1 MHHVEVDVARSGQ
14 VIGRFTLLQ
23 LRKSVETGSIRP
35 DDHYYDTRTQNWVEL
50 VEHPFLKGEF
60 RRVAQEAHSKK
71 IRAYLALVAGFA
83 VAIAV
88 AVMALKG
95 LSSSENDADGRPS
108 STRTAAVSQSA
119 EPSKPIQVA
128 RPAES
133 QASTQNQERPVPE
146 ATLSDRPF
154 EAEAFGRYGNEI
166 FPSFILTMAN
176 LSRKHKGGT
185 EHKYGDEAQAA
196 VVVKNVKKG
205 DRYQVEISAD
215 RFINKVSK
223 QFVFSQDSAAEMM
236 APATTFDFLELTKV
250 KQTMPFNVSF
260 RITRHDGKVFEDTQV
275 WQVRQINDCPLRLG
289 QRGLNKEGKVISTR
303 IDWPEYT
310 FAGYVNENH
319 PWIDSI
325 LAEALRTGLVD
336 SFNGPGDWSDNASI
350 ENQLTAIWQAL
361 KFRGITY
368 SSIASTTGSSMS
380 PESSTSQH
388 VRFFEECIGTAQ
400 ANCIDGTAM
409 LASIYR
415 KIGFK
420 VGIALVPGHAYLVIY
435 DNRGRRIGVETTLIG
450 THSFSAA
457 LQHASE
463 AHEFSTQKLE
473 RMSKDQVDKL
483 EIKMISIDECR
494 KEGVEP
500 IPFLGKDG
508 VLTTSAPTTFGSP
521 RSLVNEDVVTT
532 ETEIYLN
539 SHGMLSSRQFGSRIE
554 LLSRQILEK
563 LSNVDRAAQ
572 LKRKAAAY
580 RLVEEME
587 SAIVAFAGA
596 GSPGERVSTALVDCL
611 KEAETH
617 RRGFIALNPKPTL
630 FLTGNRVADA
640 ELAQTYED
648 SVRTLGS
655 IILRPEAQQDT
666 KSLTEAMTLCKA
678 LKDLSELPLK
688 FN

>member
-14 VIGRFTLLQ
+14 IIGRFTLLQ
-23 LRKSVETGSIRP
+23 LRKSVEARAVGP
-35 DDHYYDTRTQNWVEL
+35 DDLYYDAKTQNWIEL
-50 VEHPFLKGEF
+50 GEHPFLKDDF
-60 RRVAQEAHSKK
+60 RRINQEADSRRRKIYLTYGAGIPAIILIALAAIHGLQTSKEYQGEQPPVTSPKK
-71 IRAYLALVAGFA
+71 IPAGTEGENA
-83 VAIAV
+83 KIEQIAH
-88 AVMALKG
+88 
-95 LSSSENDADGRPS
+95 
-108 STRTAAVSQSA
+108 TAAPQSTSKSQ
-119 EPSKPIQVA
+119 EQVFHLA
-128 RPAES
+128 SES
-133 QASTQNQERPVPE
+133 ERPI
-146 ATLSDRPF
+146 

-176 LSRKHKGGT
+176 LTRKNKGGT

-196 VVVKNVKKG
+196 VVVRNVKKG

-215 RFINKVSK
+215 RFINRVSK
-223 QFVFSQDSAAEMM
+223 QYDFSQGSAAVML
-236 APATTFDFLELTKV
+236 APVATFDYLELTKV
-250 KQTMPFNVSF
+250 KQTMPFNVTF
-260 RITRHDGKVFEDTQV
+260 KITRHDGKVFETTQV
-275 WQVRQINDCPLRLG
+275 WQVRQINDCPLKLD
-289 QRGLNKEGKVISTR
+289 QRALDKEGKVIETQVN
-303 IDWPEYT
+303 WPEYT

-336 SFNGPGDWSDNASI
+336 SFEGPGDLSNKAKIANELS
-350 ENQLTAIWQAL
+350 AIWQAL
-361 KFRGITY
+361 KVRGVTY
-368 SSIASTTGSSMS
+368 SNITSTTGTSK
-380 PESSTSQH
+380 SQH

-415 KIGFK
+415 KIGYS

-435 DNRGRRIGVETTLIG
+435 GANGPAFGVETTQIG
-450 THSFSAA
+450 TSSFESAIQYA
-457 LQHASE
+457 TEGAGAFSLQKILQMNKEQIEKH
-463 AHEFSTQKLE
+463 KVIL
-473 RMSKDQVDKL
+473 
-483 EIKMISIDECR
+483 ISIDECR

-521 RSLVNEDVVTT
+521 RALVNEDVVTT
-532 ETEIYLN
+532 DAEVYLN
-539 SHGMLSSRQFGSRIE
+539 SNGMLSSRQFGSRIE

-563 LSNVDRAAQ
+563 QSNVDRAAQ

-580 RLVEEME
+580 RLIEEME
-587 SAIVAFAGA
+587 SAVVAFAGV
-596 GSPGERVSTALVDCL
+596 GSPGDRVSTALVECL
-611 KEAETH
+611 REAEAH

-648 SVRTLGS
+648 SVKTLGS
-655 IILRPEAQQDT
+655 INLRPEAQQDT
-666 KSLTEAMTLCKA
+666 KSLNEAMTLCKA